1 MAENEKIAVD
11 RKTLLLIL
19 VQIENGLA
27 EIREFRAELKKKC

>member
-19 VQIENGLA
+19 VRIESALQ
-27 EIREFRAELKKKC
+27 EIKNLKEELKKR